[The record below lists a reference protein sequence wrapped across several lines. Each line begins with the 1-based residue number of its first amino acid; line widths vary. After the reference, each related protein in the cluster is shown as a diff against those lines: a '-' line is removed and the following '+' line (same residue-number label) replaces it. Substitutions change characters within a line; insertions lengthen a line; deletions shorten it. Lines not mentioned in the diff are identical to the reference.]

1 MKTQALTTTLSTEV
15 LTFYPE
21 GPPPTFEVT
30 VHNVSQTFA
39 SFQLDMAAAGVETQ
53 VAPTWYRVAPAISS
67 KIPGGARTRFQVS
80 ILAVPPLPSGFSGT
94 VNLTLRVSS
103 LELRQEDRQIL
114 RLVVE
119 GRSRLPPRLTV
130 PSPAL
135 QSHPQGETMIPVQ
148 VQNLNRQSVDIHLRL
163 TGIPAAWL
171 PDGFEKPLHLPA
183 QEEATVEFRCL
194 LPEPSAAPSGQYPL
208 TITAEQAQT
217 VAVTAEASLTVRPQG
232 HVTLTCTPAETTLP
246 PQPGRW
252 WNPGV
257 ATTTY
262 HLAFANFS
270 NADQVAL
277 ATARYRRSPDNR
289 ALVEAP
295 PPLADITPGNDAAIP
310 IEDEVTAAAPGATG
324 ETSSP
329 PDAPIATASGEAAA
343 SDPPSEAETNRSR
356 RRGGRVNPLPP
367 PGHRGAGRGNHRG
380 PDGDPAP
387 TAVGLAP
394 AEATAGSGGDRQSR
408 CAPAPGGANPG
419 VADFSGDALLAA
431 TAGGSLGHCCRPGA
445 VVVFLPAGSPGSRQQ
460 PHL

>member
-194 LPEPSAAPSGQYPL
+194 LPEPSAAPSGQYP
-208 TITAEQAQT
+208 
-217 VAVTAEASLTVRPQG
+217 P
-232 HVTLTCTPAETTLP
+232 
-246 PQPGRW
+246 
-252 WNPGV
+252 
-257 ATTTY
+257 
-262 HLAFANFS
+262 
-270 NADQVAL
+270 
-277 ATARYRRSPDNR
+277 SP
-289 ALVEAP
+289 
-295 PPLADITPGNDAAIP
+295 
-310 IEDEVTAAAPGATG
+310 
-324 ETSSP
+324 
-329 PDAPIATASGEAAA
+329 
-343 SDPPSEAETNRSR
+343 SR
-356 RRGGRVNPLPP
+356 RNRPKPLRSLPRP
-367 PGHRGAGRGNHRG
+367 
-380 PDGDPAP
+380 
-387 TAVGLAP
+387 V
-394 AEATAGSGGDRQSR
+394 SR
-408 CAPAPGGANPG
+408 CAPRAMSPSPAPPPRPPCPPSRA
-419 VADFSGDALLAA
+419 
-431 TAGGSLGHCCRPGA
+431 AGGTLGW
-445 VVVFLPAGSPGSRQQ
+445 LPPPITLPLPTSAMPIRW
-460 PHL
+460 P